1 MGSSLPL
8 QHWRQKNRLY
18 YQDLDRLHR
27 WLIPSGL
34 RVLEVGSG
42 TGILLNQV
50 QPAFGLGIDRDP
62 AVVSLAQEQF
72 PHLHFRVQEA
82 EELNLQGLGIE
93 GWQTQ
98 QPFDVVI
105 LSNLIG
111 GLKDVQ
117 GVLERLRPLCGS
129 QTRLVITYH
138 NPIWEPILAVAS
150 GLGQRMPLP
159 EANWLS
165 RQDVSNLLELAGF
178 ETIKA
183 GKRLLLPRWIPLIS
197 TLINRW
203 LAPLPGINALCLT
216 EYLVARLQPAA
227 ELPQDPALQPS
238 VSVVIPARN
247 EAGNI
252 LRCVQ
257 TLPQMGSHTE
267 IIFVEGHSS
276 DDTWAAMQRV
286 QTLLAG
292 QRDIKLLQQL
302 GRGKG
307 DAVRLGFEQARGDIL
322 MILDADLTVKAE
334 DMPKF
339 FGAVASGRC
348 DLANGCRLVY
358 PLSEATM
365 PGVNRW
371 ANRFFAALLSY
382 ILGIQ
387 IKDSLCG
394 TKVLWRRDYLAI
406 AAHRHLFGDFDPFG
420 DFDLLLGAVKQ
431 NLKIM
436 DIPVRYYPR
445 LYGRSNIAHVQ
456 EGLKLLGICGFAARR
471 FRFF

>member
-1 MGSSLPL
+1 MGSSFPL
-8 QHWRQKNRLY
+8 HHWRQKNRLY
-18 YQDLDRLHR
+18 YQDLDCLHR

-50 QPAFGLGIDRDP
+50 EPAFGVGIDRDP
-62 AVVSLAQEQF
+62 AVVAVAQEQF
-72 PHLHFRVQEA
+72 PHLQFRVQEV
-82 EELNLQGLGIE
+82 EELSWQGLGIE
-93 GWQTQ
+93 AWQTQ

-178 ETIKA
+178 ETIKG
-183 GKRLLLPRWIPLIS
+183 GKRLLLPRRIPLIS
-197 TLINRW
+197 TLVNRW
-203 LAPLPGINALCLT
+203 LAPLPGINALCVT
-216 EYLVARLQPAA
+216 EYLVARLQPLA
-227 ELPQDPALQPS
+227 ELPPDPALQPS

-257 TLPQMGSHTE
+257 TLPEMGSHTE

-276 DDTWAAMQRV
+276 DDTWITMQRV

-292 QRDIKLLQQL
+292 QRDIKLLQQS

-307 DAVRLGFEQARGDIL
+307 DAVRLGFEQASGDIL

-358 PLSEATM
+358 PLSQTTM
-365 PGVNRW
+365 PGLNRW

-382 ILGIQ
+382 ILGIR

-394 TKVLWRRDYLAI
+394 TKVLWRQDYLAI